1 MAQGKTIELEIMTQL
16 KRLYKGEV
24 TSLIGTATDGL
35 FGVLYNHAPMLAALG
50 FGTLTL
56 REASGEGE
64 KVFVTSDGFFEINHN
79 RAAVLVDTAEAGDK
93 IDVARAEDAK
103 HRAEERLK
111 RRNEKSVDTARA
123 EAALHRAIMR
133 IKTARTGH

>member
-1 MAQGKTIELEIMTQL
+1 MAQGKTIELEIMTPL

-24 TSLIGTATDGL
+24 ESLIGTATDGL

-56 REASGEGE
+56 RESGEGE

-111 RRNEKSVDTARA
+111 RRNEKSIDAARA

-133 IKTARTGH
+133 IKTAKSGR